1 MAAWLKPLRVFSIS
15 AAALAAGVM
24 FAPDIA
30 EAQFGGGI
38 PSGIVGGFMRH
49 GFPGGGGGGYR
60 HRHNGGGGG
69 GDESPSGGQGGK
81 QDHAKNNENAVLL
94 YETAEAMAL
103 NQNSEESRNVG
114 NAITSFITVL
124 EQEHRKLR
132 NSTNANV
139 RASTGSNINQITE
152 GEIRASVD
160 KAYEET
166 HLTDFDTLAGELWTR
181 DRLQVQILREA
192 EKGILPY
199 FNGVGARGP
208 DMNNLQEVFKEAAVK
223 VYARALEL
231 SEIIG
236 VSRSFDHFIRTIYE
250 NSDQA
255 PEGLWTVGAD
265 VQYERMLTRVINDVD
280 HTYFIA
286 NRVDI
291 ENQRAATL
299 AVRLSHQFDFRFR
312 ARRALYDCLSAG
324 YVALISK
331 SQSASPQIGAG
342 SGGSRGA
349 KIDIFARPGTK
360 TPSAKPATPDVVNVV
375 ESGDSAAEV
384 WKRAQQVVGEKC
396 REITKPFA
404 RTASESGL
412 KPISARTDLAVAA
425 GLAFDRSG
433 GQYLQIRT
441 GDPR

>member
-1 MAAWLKPLRVFSIS
+1 MARYLKLLRALTIS
-15 AAALAAGVM
+15 TGAAAAGAM
-24 FAPDIA
+24 WAPDVA
-30 EAQFGGGI
+30 SAGDGFGMAMGIMGGM
-38 PSGIVGGFMRH
+38 MRH
-49 GFPGGGGGGYR
+49 GGGGGGYR
-60 HRHNGGGGG
+60 HRHGGGGG
-69 GDESPSGGQGGK
+69 GEESPSDRQDGK
-81 QDHAKNNENAVLL
+81 QDQVRNNENAVLL

-114 NAITSFITVL
+114 NAIKSFIDVL

-132 NSTNANV
+132 NSANANV

-152 GEIRASVD
+152 GEIRTSVD

-199 FNGVGARGP
+199 FKGVGAKGP
-208 DMNNLQEVFKEAAVK
+208 DMNNLQEVFKEAAIK

-255 PEGLWTVGAD
+255 PDGLWTVGAD

-280 HTYFIA
+280 QAYFIA

-331 SQSASPQIGAG
+331 GPSTPPQI
-342 SGGSRGA
+342 GGSRGA
-349 KIDIFARPGTK
+349 KIDIFARPGAK
-360 TPSAKPATPDVVNVV
+360 TPSAKPATPEVVNVV
-375 ESGDSAAEV
+375 ESGDSSAQL
-384 WKRAQQVVGEKC
+384 WKRAQQVVSEKC

-404 RTASESGL
+404 RTAAETGL

-433 GQYLQIRT
+433 GQYMQIRT